1 MNHDMNLVFVH
12 GSGCSHHVWSH
23 QVSFFQ
29 HGVALDLPGH
39 PKGDSLLSVAAMSQ
53 WLLATLEKQNL
64 HNVVLVGHS
73 LGSAVV
79 LQAALAHSSRVKALV
94 LIGAGGRLK
103 VLPQFLNALTEIVD
117 KNGPLPEFLLTPN
130 QAIDEPLRTQ
140 INTAMVENGAAVMLT
155 DFLACNEFDVMDKL
169 SSVTIP
175 VQLIVGSEDV
185 MTPVKYSQ
193 FLSEKLHNASLN
205 IIDGGTHMV
214 FAEQPE
220 QVNHCIQGFIN
231 TISE

>member
-29 HGVALDLPGH
+29 NSVAVDLPGH
-39 PKGDSLLSVAAMSQ
+39 PKGDALLSVAAMSQ
-53 WLLATLEKQNL
+53 WLLTTLENQNL
-64 HNVVLVGHS
+64 QNVVLVGHS

-79 LQAALAHSSRVKALV
+79 AQAALAHSRRVKALV
-94 LIGAGGRLK
+94 LIGSGARLK
-103 VLPQFLNALTEIVD
+103 VLPQFLSALTEIVE
-117 KNGPLPEFLLTPN
+117 KEGPLPEFLLAPN
-130 QAIDEPLRTQ
+130 QAIDEPLRAQ
-140 INTAMVENGAAVMLT
+140 INTAMVNNGAAVMLT

-169 SSVTIP
+169 GSIALP

-185 MTPVKYSQ
+185 MTPVKYSHYLNEQ
-193 FLSEKLHNASLN
+193 LPNANLS

-220 QVNHCIQGFIN
+220 KVNQCIQHFLN
-231 TISE
+231 TISS